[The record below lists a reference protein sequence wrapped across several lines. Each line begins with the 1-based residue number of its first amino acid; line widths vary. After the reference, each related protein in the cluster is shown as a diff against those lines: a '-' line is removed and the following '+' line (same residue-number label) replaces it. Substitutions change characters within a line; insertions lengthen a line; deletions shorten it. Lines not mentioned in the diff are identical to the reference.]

1 MITYMLSRERE
12 FLNVIVK
19 PIFTATTL
27 IVALTLASPQVL
39 ALTRYES
46 QIEESKWSLSGD
58 IFACTLAHP
67 IPHFGQSEFIKEA
80 GEPMKFVLHPNNE
93 KIGPGKVY
101 IISQAPSWIPGI
113 SPETLEVMPYPGYGL
128 TVEVG
133 GKVAEQMLSSL
144 DRGRHPVVAGTAWEN
159 GRENVE
165 VALSNINFN
174 PAYDE
179 FRRCMGSLLPVNFEQ
194 VARTAALFPTNGTE
208 LTDRIKKRLDLV
220 AIYVEAD
227 PTIEYIYIDG
237 HTDVIG
243 SRRDNRELSK
253 ERAEKVTEYL
263 LQKGIAPEKIV
274 SRYHGERY
282 PAADNRTGTGRER
295 NRRVTI
301 RLERMDNNAQSLS
314 EPSP

>member
-1 MITYMLSRERE
+1 MLVSS
-12 FLNVIVK
+12 
-19 PIFTATTL
+19 
-27 IVALTLASPQVL
+27 VALATQAA

-46 QIEESKWSLSGD
+46 QIEDSSWSLSGD
-58 IFACTLAHP
+58 IFACTLSHP

-93 KIGPGKVY
+93 KIGPGQVY
-101 IISQAPSWIPGI
+101 IISQAPSWVPGI

-133 GKVAEQMLSSL
+133 GRVAEQMLTSL

-159 GRENVE
+159 GRENIE

-174 PAYDE
+174 PAYNE

-194 VARTAALFPTNGTE
+194 VARTAALFPTNGVE
-208 LTDRIKKRLDLV
+208 LTDRIKQRLDMV

-237 HTDVIG
+237 HTDIIG

-301 RLERMDNNAQSLS
+301 RLERADNNAQSLS
-314 EPSP
+314 QPSP

>member
-1 MITYMLSRERE
+1 MIVNPLLK
-12 FLNVIVK
+12 F
-19 PIFTATTL
+19 
-27 IVALTLASPQVL
+27 VALVSGLVVCTQAT

-46 QIEESKWSLSGD
+46 QIDESSWSLAGD
-58 IFACTLAHP
+58 IFACTLTHP
-67 IPHFGQSEFIKEA
+67 IAHFGLGEFIKEA
-80 GEPMKFVLHPNNE
+80 GEPMKFVLHPENE
-93 KIGPGKVY
+93 KIGPGQVY

-133 GKVAEQMLSSL
+133 GKVAERMLTSL

-165 VALSNINFN
+165 VALNNINFN

-194 VARTAALFPTNGTE
+194 VARTAALFPTNGVE
-208 LTDRIKKRLDLV
+208 LTERIKQRLDLV

-237 HTDVIG
+237 HTDIIG

-253 ERAEKVTEYL
+253 QRAEKVTEYL
-263 LQKGIAPEKIV
+263 LEKGVAPEKIV

-282 PAADNRTGTGRER
+282 PAADNQTGSGRER

-314 EPSP
+314 QPSP